1 MARPKQI
8 LYVGDTVAILFV
20 TLIGF
25 ITHSETDLSF
35 LRRFL
40 AAFVPLTA
48 AWFLLAPW
56 FGLFVSDV
64 ISNPKQ
70 LWRPLLAM
78 LFAAPLAVV
87 VRGLILN
94 AAILPIFAIV
104 LAVTSAFGLA
114 VWRGLYVFL
123 KIRLY

>member
-8 LYVGDTVAILFV
+8 LYVGDIVAILFV
-20 TLIGF
+20 TLLGF
-25 ITHSETDLSF
+25 ITHRETDFSF
-35 LRRFL
+35 LPRFL
-40 AAFVPLTA
+40 AAFIPLTV

-56 FGLFVSDV
+56 FGLFESDV

-87 VRGLILN
+87 VRGFLLN
-94 AAILPIFAIV
+94 AAILPIFAIIFG
-104 LAVTSAFGLA
+104 ATSALGMV
-114 VWRGLYVFL
+114 VWRGLYFFL
-123 KIRLY
+123 FK

>member
-1 MARPKQI
+1 MARPRQI
-8 LYVGDTVAILFV
+8 LYVGDTVAMLFV
-20 TLIGF
+20 TVIGF
-25 ITHSETDLSF
+25 ITHRETDLSF
-35 LRRFL
+35 LPRFL
-40 AAFVPLTA
+40 AAFVPLGLT
-48 AWFLLAPW
+48 WFLLAPW
-56 FGLFVSDV
+56 FGLFESNV
-64 ISNPKQ
+64 ISNPRQ

-94 AAILPIFAIV
+94 VAILPIFAIV

-114 VWRGLYVFL
+114 VWRGLYIFL

>member
-20 TLIGF
+20 TVIGF
-25 ITHSETDLSF
+25 ITHGETDLSF
-35 LRRFL
+35 LPRFL
-40 AAFVPLTA
+40 AAFVPLGLT
-48 AWFLLAPW
+48 WFLLAPW
-56 FGLFVSDV
+56 FGLFESNV
-64 ISNPKQ
+64 ISNPRQ

-94 AAILPIFAIV
+94 VAILPIFAIV

-114 VWRGLYVFL
+114 VWRGLYIFL

>member
-25 ITHSETDLSF
+25 ITHRETDFSF
-35 LRRFL
+35 LPRFL
-40 AAFVPLTA
+40 AAFVPLTV

>member
-8 LYVGDTVAILFV
+8 LYVGDAVAILLV

-25 ITHSETDLSF
+25 ITHGETDLSF
-35 LRRFL
+35 LPRFL
-40 AAFVPLTA
+40 AAFVPLGL

-56 FGLFVSDV
+56 FGLFEPNV
-64 ISNPKQ
+64 ISNPRQ
-70 LWRPLLAM
+70 LWRPPLAM

-94 AAILPIFAIV
+94 AAILPIFAMV
-104 LAVTSAFGLA
+104 LAVTSAFGIA
-114 VWRGLYVFL
+114 VWRGLYVFP
-123 KIRLY
+123 KIRFY